1 MAVPTE
7 GIEGILGL
15 PRSYSSESQPPQSPS
30 QQDQSFPGAYLPSC
44 PVPISANME
53 VSGDPTVVQSG
64 PKPSNEP
71 VSRSN
76 DIGSVPVS
84 ATCTPAATVATTRS
98 GRVVLK
104 PLRYDS

>member
-30 QQDQSFPGAYLPSC
+30 QQDQSFPGAYLRSC
-44 PVPISANME
+44 PIPISANME

-76 DIGSVPVS
+76 DIGQFLFLLPVRLRLLWRQ
-84 ATCTPAATVATTRS
+84 PEAAEWFGS
-98 GRVVLK
+98 H
-104 PLRYDS
+104 